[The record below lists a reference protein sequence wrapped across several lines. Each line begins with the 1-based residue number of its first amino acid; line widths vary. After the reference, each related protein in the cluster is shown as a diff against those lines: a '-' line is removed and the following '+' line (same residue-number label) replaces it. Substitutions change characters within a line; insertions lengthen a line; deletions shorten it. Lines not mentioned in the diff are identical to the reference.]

1 MADMIAYPA
10 IDGLTVR
17 VDAGAD
23 GSETVWLTQ
32 GQIAALFGCE
42 RPNVTYHIKNIFES
56 GELDE
61 KATCKDFLQVQFEGG
76 RQVSR
81 PVQHYNLD
89 AVISVGYR
97 VNSVRGVAFRRW
109 ATGVLR
115 ERIIEHIRAAAK
127 VRTAGSRRALSCGN
141 TPLRRAKCA
150 AQCRRC
156 LFGRLVQT
164 AERGVMVEC
173 HAARPTASYGFPLVR
188 PDDFCPLHVT
198 VKTRVQSFA
207 GLVPQP
213 AQILTI
219 QTAGAAEGNL

>member
-1 MADMIAYPA
+1 MSDMIAYPA
-10 IDGLTVR
+10 MDGLKVR
-17 VDAGAD
+17 IDAGTD

-32 GQIAALFGCE
+32 KQIAALFDCSQQ
-42 RPNVTYHIKNIFES
+42 NVALHLQNIFRS

-61 KATCKDFLQVQFEGG
+61 KSVYKDFLYTAADGKTYA
-76 RQVSR
+76 
-81 PVQHYNLD
+81 VQHYNLD

-109 ATGVLR
+109 ATGILR
-115 ERIIEHIRAAAK
+115 ERIIEHVRAAAK
-127 VRTAGSRRALSCGN
+127 VRAPGSRRALSCDN

-173 HAARPTASYGFPLVR
+173 HVARPTSTGGFPLVR
-188 PDDFCPLHVT
+188 PDDFCALHVT
-198 VKTRVQSFA
+198 VRGRVQSFA
-207 GLVPQP
+207 GLVPPP

-219 QTAGAAEGNL
+219 QTAGAAEVGNL